1 MKPLILIGMGGHSKV
16 IFDIVNSKN
25 EYEVRG
31 FLDDSVK
38 SYHKKN
44 DLFYDSLKNIDLYKN
59 DYYFCIA
66 IGSNVV
72 REKIFNEL
80 NISLEKFPVLS
91 HKSAIISNHS
101 KIGYGTV
108 VMANT
113 VINRSTKIG
122 NHCIINTASVIEHD
136 NLIGDYTHISPGA
149 ILTGGVTVQN
159 FSHIGAGATVIPN
172 IKIGQN
178 VIIGAGSTV
187 IYNIEDNVTAVGTPA
202 KIIKENVL

>member
-1 MKPLILIGMGGHSKV
+1 MKSLILIGMGVHSKV

-31 FLDDSVK
+31 FLDDSIE
-38 SYHKKN
+38 SFHKKN
-44 DLFYDSLKNIDLYKN
+44 NLFYDSLKNIDLYKN

-66 IGSNVV
+66 IGSNIV

-80 NISLEKFPVLS
+80 NISLEKFPVLA
-91 HKSAIISNHS
+91 HKSSIISNHS
-101 KIGYGTV
+101 EIGYGTV

-136 NLIGDYTHISPGA
+136 NLIGDYVHISPGA

-178 VIIGAGSTV
+178 VMIGAV
-187 IYNIEDNVTAVGTPA
+187 YAVVYNI
-202 KIIKENVL
+202 